1 MDERDLSE
9 VELGEMSVDE
19 RDDNDV
25 TERSDSSVE
34 CHALDELDRKPRGK
48 KRAPSKK
55 MSSMNDSIPKKA
67 NRAFTKMQSVE
78 EATTSD
84 MEQLQVAFEDD
95 MSFKD
100 MI

>member
-1 MDERDLSE
+1 
-9 VELGEMSVDE
+9 
-19 RDDNDV
+19 
-25 TERSDSSVE
+25 
-34 CHALDELDRKPRGK
+34 
-48 KRAPSKK
+48 
-55 MSSMNDSIPKKA
+55 MNDSIPKKA